1 VLYEKNELILLQ
13 LLKILIMNIALH
25 HFRLVDTIS
34 KEGTLTKAAKTLHL
48 TQSALSH
55 QLRELERELDVPI
68 FDRQGKRLHLSD
80 QGYRF
85 LRSSEKI
92 LAEIKAL
99 EEDISNY
106 KMGRTGKLTIS
117 MQCYTAYHWLPGIIK
132 YYKKRWPDINI
143 QILSEATR
151 RPLEYL
157 MNGDLDIGIIR
168 TQMVNTR
175 IRYEPIFE
183 DQLMAVLSKDH
194 PLAQKDVIEI
204 CDFQDQELILP
215 LYDPSYQDT
224 PVIEALIEA
233 QHVKP
238 KTLHRIHYTDATIE
252 MVNAE
257 LGITVMADWIVEPYL
272 KDRNIVVKP
281 LHHSIAKRAWF
292 AATCKQTPAIQ
303 NFLECLK
310 MYFSGVDLNADEPEI
325 PEYTGTMQA
334 VAPFTRYNAVQDI
347 KNYQY

>member
-1 VLYEKNELILLQ
+1 
-13 LLKILIMNIALH
+13 MNIALH

-34 KEGTLTKAAKTLHL
+34 KEGTLTKAASTLRL

-55 QLRELERELDVPI
+55 QLKELERELEVEI
-68 FDRQGKRLHLSD
+68 FNRQGKRLHLSE

-92 LAEIKAL
+92 LAEIRSL
-99 EEDISNY
+99 EEDITNY
-106 KMGRTGKLTIS
+106 KNGKTDKLSIS

-132 YYKKRWPDINI
+132 YYKRKWPNINI
-143 QILSEATR
+143 QILSDATR

-168 TQMVNTR
+168 TQMVNTK

-183 DQLMAVLSKDH
+183 DRLTAVVSKDH
-194 PLAQKDVIEI
+194 PLAKKDIVEI
-204 CDFQDQELILP
+204 ADFQDEELILP

-233 QHVKP
+233 QQVKP

-252 MVNAE
+252 MVNAG

-272 KDRNIVVKP
+272 AGRNIVTKP
-281 LHHSIAKRAWF
+281 LHHSVAKRAWF

-310 MYFSGVDLNADEPEI
+310 LYFAGADMNVDEGEKKLIVQEHAI
-325 PEYTGTMQA
+325 KQTGTLA
-334 VAPFTRYNAVQDI
+334 STRFTKEPVAFSKVHDI

>member
-1 VLYEKNELILLQ
+1 
-13 LLKILIMNIALH
+13 MNIALH
-25 HFRLVDTIS
+25 HFRLIDTIS
-34 KEGTLTKAAKTLHL
+34 KEGTLTKAAKTLRL

-55 QLRELERELDVPI
+55 QLKELERELDVEI
-68 FDRQGKRLHLSD
+68 FTRQGKRLHLAE

-92 LAEIKAL
+92 LAEIKSL
-99 EEDISNY
+99 EEDINNY
-106 KMGRTGKLTIS
+106 KNGKTGKLSIS
-117 MQCYTAYHWLPGIIK
+117 MQCYTAYHWLPGVIK
-132 YYKKRWPDINI
+132 YYKRRWPDINI
-143 QILSEATR
+143 QILSDATR

-168 TQMVNTR
+168 TQMVNTK

-183 DQLMAVLSKDH
+183 DRLVAVICKDH
-194 PLAQKDVIEI
+194 PLAKKDVIAI
-204 CDFQDQELILP
+204 TDFQDQELILP

-224 PVIEALIEA
+224 PVIESLIQA
-233 QHVKP
+233 QQVKP

-252 MVNAE
+252 MVNAN

-272 KDRNIVVKP
+272 AGRNIVTKP

-310 MYFSGVDLNADEPEI
+310 LYFSGADMTLDETEKKLIIEEHVIEKQTDDQAAAVVVSLNKAKV
-325 PEYTGTMQA
+325 A
-334 VAPFTRYNAVQDI
+334 VNTLQDI
-347 KNYQY
+347 KHYQY

>member
-1 VLYEKNELILLQ
+1 
-13 LLKILIMNIALH
+13 MNIALH

-34 KEGTLTKAAKTLHL
+34 KEGTLTKAANTLHL

-55 QLRELERELDVPI
+55 QLKELERELGVEI
-68 FDRQGKRLHLSD
+68 FKRNGKRLHLSE

-92 LAEIKAL
+92 LAEIKSL
-99 EEDISNY
+99 EEDIHNY
-106 KMGRTGKLTIS
+106 KSGKTGKLSIS
-117 MQCYTAYHWLPGIIK
+117 MQCYTAYHWLPEIIK

-168 TQMVNTR
+168 TQMVNTK

-183 DQLMAVLSKDH
+183 DSLTAVICKDH
-194 PLAQKDVIEI
+194 PLAKKDII
-204 CDFQDQELILP
+204 QIADFHGEELILP

-224 PVIEALIEA
+224 PVIESLIQA
-233 QHVKP
+233 QQVKP

-252 MVNAE
+252 MVNAN

-272 KDRNIVVKP
+272 KNKNIIAKP
-281 LHHSIAKRAWF
+281 LHHSVARRAWY
-292 AATCKQTPAIQ
+292 AATCKQTPAIA

-310 MYFSGVDLNADEPEI
+310 MYFAGEQMNIEEAEKIQIMDEHATRKTKEAEPFNKVANSGLAYHTSAD
-325 PEYTGTMQA
+325 
-334 VAPFTRYNAVQDI
+334 F
-347 KNYQY
+347 KKYQY

>member
-1 VLYEKNELILLQ
+1 
-13 LLKILIMNIALH
+13 MNIALH
-25 HFRLVDTIS
+25 HFRLIDTIS
-34 KEGTLTKAAKTLHL
+34 KEGTLTKAAGVLHL

-55 QLRELERELDVPI
+55 QLKELERELDVEI
-68 FDRQGKRLHLSD
+68 FSRQGKRLQLTD

-85 LRSSEKI
+85 LRTSEKI
-92 LAEIKAL
+92 LAEIKSL
-99 EEDISNY
+99 EEDINNY
-106 KMGRTGKLTIS
+106 KNGKTGNLSIS

-132 YYKKRWPDINI
+132 YYKKQWPDINI
-143 QILSEATR
+143 QILSDATR

-168 TQMVNTR
+168 TQMVNTK

-183 DQLMAVLSKDH
+183 DRLTAVICKDH
-194 PLAQKDVIEI
+194 PLAQKDVINI
-204 CDFQDQELILP
+204 SDFHDEELILP

-224 PVIEALIEA
+224 PVIESLIQS

-252 MVNAE
+252 MVNAG

-272 KDRNIVVKP
+272 AGRNIVVKP

-310 MYFSGVDLNADEPEI
+310 MYFSGADMNVEETEKKQI
-325 PEYTGTMQA
+325 ITEHITRKQESLA
-334 VAPFTRYNAVQDI
+334 VAPAAILSKEVLAVNSAQNFS
-347 KNYQY
+347 NYQY

>member
-1 VLYEKNELILLQ
+1 
-13 LLKILIMNIALH
+13 MNIALH

-34 KEGTLTKAAKTLHL
+34 KEGTLTKAAKTLYL

-55 QLRELERELDVPI
+55 QLKELERELDVQI
-68 FDRQGKRLHLSD
+68 FERQGKRLHLSD
-80 QGYRF
+80 QGHRF

-92 LAEIKAL
+92 LAEIKSL
-99 EEDISNY
+99 EEDITNY
-106 KMGRTGKLTIS
+106 KMGCTGKLSIS

-183 DQLMAVLSKDH
+183 DQLMAVVCKDH
-194 PLAQKDVIEI
+194 PLARKDVIEI
-204 CDFQDQELILP
+204 GDFQGEELILP
-215 LYDPSYQDT
+215 LYDPSYQAT
-224 PVIEALIEA
+224 PVIESLIEA
-233 QHVKP
+233 QQVKP

-252 MVNAE
+252 MVSAG
-257 LGITVMADWIVEPYL
+257 LGITVIADWIVEPYL
-272 KDRNIVVKP
+272 KDRNIVAKP
-281 LHHSIAKRAWF
+281 LHHSVAKRAWF

-303 NFLECLK
+303 NFLDCLK
-310 MYFSGVDLNADEPEI
+310 LYFSGADLNNDESEDRQI
-325 PEYTGTMQA
+325 QENLIQKQTGLPPTA
-334 VAPFTRYNAVQDI
+334 APVTRYNLAVNSMQDI

>member
-1 VLYEKNELILLQ
+1 
-13 LLKILIMNIALH
+13 MNIALH

-34 KEGTLTKAAKTLHL
+34 KEGTLTKAAKTLYL

-55 QLRELERELDVPI
+55 QLKELERELEVDI
-68 FDRQGKRLHLSD
+68 FERHGKRLHLSD
-80 QGYRF
+80 HGYRF

-92 LAEIKAL
+92 LAEIKSL
-99 EEDISNY
+99 EEDIANY
-106 KMGRTGKLTIS
+106 KMGRTGKLSIS

-132 YYKKRWPDINI
+132 YYKSRWPDINI

-183 DQLMAVLSKDH
+183 DRLMAVISRDH
-194 PLAQKDVIEI
+194 PLAKKDIIEI
-204 CDFQDQELILP
+204 ADFQGEELILP

-224 PVIEALIEA
+224 PVIESLIEA

-252 MVNAE
+252 MVNAG

-272 KDRNIVVKP
+272 KNRNIVTRP
-281 LHHSIAKRAWF
+281 LHHSVARRAWF

-310 MYFSGVDLNADEPEI
+310 MYFSGADMSLQESGNPAVADSLIQKPAGI
-325 PEYTGTMQA
+325 PQGAAPAPRFKTAGNTMQ
-334 VAPFTRYNAVQDI
+334 DL